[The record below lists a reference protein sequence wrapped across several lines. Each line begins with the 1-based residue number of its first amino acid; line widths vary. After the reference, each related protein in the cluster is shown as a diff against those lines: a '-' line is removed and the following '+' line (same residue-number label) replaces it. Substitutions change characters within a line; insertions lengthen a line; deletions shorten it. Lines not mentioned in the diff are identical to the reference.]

1 MKKKKNVFPK
11 ASKAFLFFH
20 TWLFI
25 ILYLRGV
32 IILTTHVD
40 GLVHVAVGCGVLTG
54 PLHVGASASFWG
66 WGIGARAVCAQLV
79 VARARLSADFFF
91 FLSFSSL
98 QNPSELLFPRSAR
111 ASGAFPTRPH
121 PLPYTPTT
129 HFYGTP
135 TSQQQ
140 QREKETH
147 WGVRNQDVFRGNSIM
162 NNKQQRAGNVH

>member
-20 TWLFI
+20 TWLYI

-79 VARARLSADFFF
+79 VARARLSADFFL
-91 FLSFSSL
+91 LSFLFFPPESLWASFPTERSSL
-98 QNPSELLFPRSAR
+98 GRFPD
-111 ASGAFPTRPH
+111 
-121 PLPYTPTT
+121 
-129 HFYGTP
+129 TP
-135 TSQQQ
+135 TSLAVHAHYPLLWHAHVTTAA
-140 QREKETH
+140 EGE
-147 WGVRNQDVFRGNSIM
+147 RNSLRSQESRCVSW
-162 NNKQQRAGNVH
+162 